1 MLQIAFVGA
10 FAARLQGLVQD
21 RVGVPCQV
29 IAVDEAAIMSK
40 LADLDVLVTL
50 VFNREMA
57 AASRRLKLVQVP
69 AAGLDRIDPPAL
81 PPGVWLANAYGHEVG
96 IAEYV
101 IGAILTWNRE
111 LCRAD
116 TLLRRGEWDSQWAA
130 SAQPPPRPEL
140 AGKTQ
145 G

>member
-50 VFNREMA
+50 VFNRETP
-57 AASRRLKLVQVP
+57 RR
-69 AAGLDRIDPPAL
+69 AAGSSSCRCRPPVST
-81 PPGVWLANAYGHEVG
+81 GS
-96 IAEYV
+96 
-101 IGAILTWNRE
+101 T
-111 LCRAD
+111 
-116 TLLRRGEWDSQWAA
+116 RRHSRPASGWRTPTATRWA
-130 SAQPPPRPEL
+130 SPS
-140 AGKTQ
+140 T
-145 G
+145 